1 MPNYTTTGPLVII
14 SDMHLGRRIFK
25 TKSCR
30 PEDLVNFFDWLN
42 NSRKIKGKNGTITK
56 AKIPKK
62 IILLGDFLELWAP
75 ASEREILLDVYPV
88 LFKLIKIVRED
99 QEIIYV
105 RGNHDQNI
113 KRYVGKFEP
122 NLHIYDKHVT
132 INFRPKSSKSKKIV
146 LLHGDAFI
154 WGRTRGISSRIM
166 GYFYRIASD
175 LEESTRLIISA
186 AFIILSFLYYLIFYT
201 ELFQGFPIPS
211 LIRDI
216 YMGLLGIGC
225 FYTVPTLIRILGL
238 RLVKRSAIKGI
249 QKLKIRKLMLQR
261 KAEKVS
267 SEIRQRFYDTLQKP
281 SYAMMKE
288 IINGTS
294 KTLWW
299 NFQDWW
305 NRHWKGKA
313 WRPEIIIFGHTHVP
327 EGPVMIKD
335 IEGID
340 MLKITKKLEN
350 IILVNSGSWIKEG
363 IEDNTNFIFI
373 NDDGGIHL
381 CRFDIN
387 RKIGVE
393 LGNLEEPYS
402 K

>member
-1 MPNYTTTGPLVII
+1 MPNYTTNGPLVII

-30 PEDLVNFFDWLN
+30 PEDLVNFFDWLKN
-42 NSRKIKGKNGTITK
+42 NRKIKGKNGITTK

-62 IILLGDFLELWAP
+62 IILLGDVLELWAP
-75 ASEREILLDVYPV
+75 ASEREILLHVNPV
-88 LFKLIKIVRED
+88 LFKLIKIVKED
-99 QEIIYV
+99 QDIIYV

-122 NLHIYDKHVT
+122 NLHIYDKYVT
-132 INFRPKSSKSKKIV
+132 INFQLKNSKSKKIV
-146 LLHGDAFI
+146 LLHGDEFI
-154 WGRTRGISSRIM
+154 WGRTRGMSSRIM

-175 LEESTRLIISA
+175 LDESTRLTISVT
-186 AFIILSFLYYLIFYT
+186 FIIFSLLYYLIFYT
-201 ELFQGFPIPS
+201 ELFQGFPVPS
-211 LIRDI
+211 LIRDL

-225 FYTVPTLIRILGL
+225 FYAVPTLIRILGL
-238 RLVKRSAIKGI
+238 RLIERSAIKGI
-249 QKLKIRKLMLQR
+249 QKLKIRKLILQR
-261 KAEKVS
+261 EAEKVS
-267 SEIRQRFYDTLQKP
+267 SEIRQRFYDAVQKP

-288 IINGTS
+288 IISGTF

-305 NRHWKGKA
+305 NRHWKDKA
-313 WRPEIIIFGHTHVP
+313 WRPEIIIFGHTHIP
-327 EGPVMIKD
+327 EGPVRIKD
-335 IEGID
+335 IEGVD
-340 MLKITKKLEN
+340 RLKITKKLEN
-350 IILVNSGSWIKEG
+350 TILVNSGSWIKEG

-373 NDDGGIHL
+373 NDDGKIQL
-381 CRFDIN
+381 CSYDVN
-387 RKIGVE
+387 KKIGVE